1 MADGEE
7 KLVLKP
13 GGVACF
19 LSSFERTAD
28 MESFQMTSVLL
39 QNKKVESLA
48 KTMDEVRE
56 TKKMDISRNN
66 IVDVSSL
73 KDM

>member
-13 GGVACF
+13 GGVACY
-19 LSSFERTAD
+19 LSNFQRTPD
-28 MESFQMTSVLL
+28 MESFIMTDVIL
-39 QNKKVESLA
+39 QNRRVEQLA
-48 KTMDEVRE
+48 KNMEEVKE
-56 TKKMDISRNN
+56 TKKCDLSMNN

-73 KDM
+73 KDL